1 MLGSVQC
8 FAVLEVFSSELSLSL
23 FKGGEKMEY
32 FLICSLVEAER
43 AKMPFGEK
51 NCPEVDVVAA
61 GSGWWVL
68 SVAPTPP
75 KAFSNSAS
83 WHCHSCRH
91 SPSALQQ
98 RS

>member
-1 MLGSVQC
+1 
-8 FAVLEVFSSELSLSL
+8 
-23 FKGGEKMEY
+23 MEY
-32 FLICSLVEAER
+32 FLICSLVDVRGGFTEAER